1 MFCGSC
7 SLELLD
13 NFYDAQAAFIDGTMS
28 AGMAKEEM
36 RNAIVGWMDSE
47 CRARRCFCNVE
58 GDRIVVRDGDDDVLF
73 YGIFGMEFDDFV
85 ERFKI
90 LLNSGI
96 DGLKNDY
103 TQKQL
108 EDHMNYN
115 FAMLFGNC

>member
-1 MFCGSC
+1 
-7 SLELLD
+7 
-13 NFYDAQAAFIDGTMS
+13 
-28 AGMAKEEM
+28 
-36 RNAIVGWMDSE
+36 
-47 CRARRCFCNVE
+47 
-58 GDRIVVRDGDDDVLF
+58 
-73 YGIFGMEFDDFV
+73 MEFDDFV